1 MCQLLQATQLEA
13 HRSAADA
20 TLAKALAPE
29 EIRAGDYVTPL
40 YAIAEVPSFWWCAE
54 AWRLSP
60 EEPIRMR
67 FMATCDG
74 VPLHVQSV
82 CLPFVLAKQPGGHSV
97 TMDVR
102 RCQLARLDRA
112 FARRAWKCIKRSRR
126 SKSGQSAS
134 HSIA

>member
-1 MCQLLQATQLEA
+1 MSTSQATELKA
-13 HRSAADA
+13 HREAAKA

-29 EIRAGDYVTPL
+29 EIVPGDYVTPL
-40 YAIAEVPSFWWCAE
+40 SLIAEVPSFWWCAE

-74 VPLHVQSV
+74 LPLRVRSV
-82 CLPFVLAKQPGGHSV
+82 CLPFVLTKQPSGRFV

-112 FARRAWKCIKRSRR
+112 FAKRAWKCIKRSLR
-126 SKSGQSAS
+126 SKSGTSAA